1 MENASCAMRE
11 KGERHMTRHN
21 APLSCFGLG
30 LVLYIFAFDLGSP
43 RCLGRRR
50 SSRVARLAPR
60 KGEKRRKG
68 HDLRRPIVP
77 LYGSDSAGIHEEISR
92 RDYRPHRCHRRS
104 APCAHCL
111 GGARRPAV
119 RRCIRRC
126 STLYGTS
133 QRPKAPC
140 APDGTGGCGLPGPN
154 EKRLLDRNRH
164 SVLYYRLEYQSGQE
178 RRRTKKL

>member
-1 MENASCAMRE
+1 MLRIGNRSLFFC
-11 KGERHMTRHN
+11 
-21 APLSCFGLG
+21 
-30 LVLYIFAFDLGSP
+30 FDLGYP
-43 RCLGRRR
+43 RCLRRR
-50 SSRVARLAPR
+50 PSARVARLAPR
-60 KGEKRRKG
+60 KGEERRKG
-68 HDLRRPIVP
+68 YDLRRPILT
-77 LYGSDSAGIHEEISR
+77 LYGSDPAGVHEEIPR

-104 APCAHCL
+104 TPRAHCL

-126 STLYGTS
+126 PALYGTG

-164 SVLYYRLEYQSGQE
+164 SVLYWRLAYQSRKE
-178 RRRTKKL
+178 KRETKKLRGSREPKMEG